1 MKKRFLVS
9 LLCVATATT
18 MLVGCSGGETTETTA
33 AATTA
38 AATEAA
44 TTAAAETEADAETT
58 EAAETEAP
66 AEEAASGEGLV
77 IGANIYSGA
86 DNFMNGV
93 VKPALESAAA
103 ESGAE
108 ITIADSQGDQA
119 TLNNQ
124 IDTFITQGVDVL
136 AINLVD
142 PAAAGEVI
150 SKAQTAE
157 IPLILFNKEAT
168 DGSMTSYDK
177 VWYVGTN
184 SAESGII
191 QGEMMAA
198 DLEANPEWDKNGDGV
213 IQYVMLKGEAGHPDA
228 EARTEWS
235 VKTIVD
241 AGIEVEELAMQPSAT
256 WSTADG
262 EANMSGWLTQ
272 FGDEI
277 ELVISNN
284 DGMAFGA
291 AAAME
296 KASVSI
302 PLYGVDALSEAL
314 TMIEAG
320 SMQGT
325 VLNDGVNQAV
335 ATVELAVN
343 AALGN
348 DVVAGTDWV
357 IENDETKAVRV
368 PYVGVTVENVAD
380 FK

>member
-1 MKKRFLVS
+1 MKK
-9 LLCVATATT
+9 LLALMLATA
-18 MLVGCSGGETTETTA
+18 MLFSLTACSSSTTETPETEGSESTDA
-33 AATTA
+33 P
-38 AATEAA
+38 ATE
-44 TTAAAETEADAETT
+44 TIT
-58 EAAETEAP
+58 
-66 AEEAASGEGLV
+66 
-77 IGANIYSGA
+77 IGANIYSGS

-93 VKPALESAAA
+93 VKPALESAAKNA
-103 ESGAE
+103 GAE
-108 ITIADSQGDQA
+108 ISIADSQGDQA

-124 IDTFITQGVDVL
+124 IDTFITQGVSVL
-136 AINLVD
+136 VINLVD

-150 SKAQTAE
+150 NKASAAG
-157 IPLILFNKEAT
+157 IPLVLFNKEAT

-198 DLEANPEWDKNGDGV
+198 DIAANPEWDKNGDGT
-213 IQYVMLKGEAGHPDA
+213 IQYVMLMGEAGHPDA

-235 VKTIVD
+235 VKTIEE
-241 AGIEVEELAMQPSAT
+241 AGIATEELALQPSST

-262 EANMSGWLTQ
+262 EANLSGWLTQ

-296 KASVSI
+296 KAAVSI
-302 PLYGVDALSEAL
+302 PLYGVDALDEAL

-320 SMQGT
+320 TMNGT
-325 VLNDGVNQAV
+325 VLNDGVNQAQ
-335 ATVELAVN
+335 AAIDLAVN
-343 AALGN
+343 AAQGN
-348 DVVAGTDWV
+348 DVVAGTNWT
-357 IENDETKAVRV
+357 IENEETKAVRV
-368 PYVGVTVENVAD
+368 PYVGVTIANVAD

>member
-1 MKKRFLVS
+1 MKKLIA
-9 LLCVATATT
+9 LLTATL
-18 MLVGCSGGETTETTA
+18 MIFSLVGCTTESAPETTDTPEATGTPETTETIK
-33 AATTA
+33 
-38 AATEAA
+38 
-44 TTAAAETEADAETT
+44 
-58 EAAETEAP
+58 
-66 AEEAASGEGLV
+66 

-93 VKPALESAAA
+93 VKPALEAAAA
-103 ESGAE
+103 EAGVE
-108 ITIADSQGDQA
+108 INIADSNGDQA

-124 IDTFITQGVDVL
+124 IDTFITDGVDVL
-136 AINLVD
+136 AINLCD
-142 PAAAGEVI
+142 PAAAGTVI
-150 SKAQTAE
+150 AKAQAAD
-157 IPLILFNKEAT
+157 IPLVLFNKEAT

-198 DLEANPEWDKNGDGV
+198 DIQANPEWDKNADGV
-213 IQYVMLKGEAGHPDA
+213 IQYVMLKGEPGHPDA
-228 EARTEWS
+228 EARTQWS
-235 VKTIVD
+235 VQTIVD
-241 AGIEVEELAMQPSAT
+241 AGIEVEELAMQPSAA

-277 ELVISNN
+277 ELVICNN

-302 PLYGVDALSEAL
+302 PLYGVDALAEAL

-320 SMQGT
+320 TMNGT
-325 VLNDGVNQAV
+325 VLNDGVNQAN
-335 ATVELAVN
+335 ATIDLAVN
-343 AALGN
+343 AANGV
-348 DVVAGTDWV
+348 DVVEGTDWV
-357 IENDETKAVRV
+357 IENEETKAVRV
-368 PYVGVTVENVAD
+368 PYVGVTAANVAE

>member
-1 MKKRFLVS
+1 MKKLLSLLLAGAMLVS
-9 LLCVATATT
+9 LTACGEKNDPEPTGT
-18 MLVGCSGGETTETTA
+18 PSAGG
-33 AATTA
+33 
-38 AATEAA
+38 
-44 TTAAAETEADAETT
+44 DVV
-58 EAAETEAP
+58 
-66 AEEAASGEGLV
+66 EGIT

-93 VKPALESAAA
+93 VKPALEAAA
-103 ESGAE
+103 KEAGAE
-108 ITIADSQGDQA
+108 ITISDAQGDQA

-124 IDTFITQGVDVL
+124 IDTFITQGVSVL

-150 SKAQTAE
+150 AKAKAAD

-168 DGSMTSYDK
+168 DGSMVDYDK

-191 QGEMMAA
+191 QGEMMLA
-198 DLEANPEWDKNGDGV
+198 DIQANPEWDKNGDGV

-241 AGIEVEELAMQPSAT
+241 GGVKVEELAMQPSAT

-262 EANMSGWLTQ
+262 EANLSGWITQ
-272 FGDEI
+272 YGDAI

-296 KASVSI
+296 KAQVNI
-302 PLYGVDALSEAL
+302 PLYGVDALAEAL
-314 TMIEAG
+314 TMIEEG
-320 SMQGT
+320 TMNGT
-325 VLNDGVNQAV
+325 VLNDGVNQAN
-335 ATVELAVN
+335 AAIDLAVN
-343 AALGN
+343 AASGK
-348 DVVAGTDWV
+348 DVVEGTDWV
-357 IENDETKAVRV
+357 IENETTKAVRV
-368 PYVGVTVENVAD
+368 PYVGVTKANVAD

>member
-1 MKKRFLVS
+1 MKKLLSLFLTGALVFS
-9 LLCVATATT
+9 LA
-18 MLVGCSGGETTETTA
+18 GCTSNETTEPTETEDTS
-33 AATTA
+33 ATT
-38 AATEAA
+38 
-44 TTAAAETEADAETT
+44 DAGTT
-58 EAAETEAP
+58 ETV
-66 AEEAASGEGLV
+66 V
-77 IGANIYSGA
+77 IGANIYSGS

-93 VKPALESAAA
+93 VKPALEAAA
-103 ESGAE
+103 VEAGAE

-150 SKAQTAE
+150 GKAQAAD
-157 IPLILFNKEAT
+157 IPLILFNKEPT
-168 DGSMTSYDK
+168 DGSITSYDK

-198 DLEANPEWDKNGDGV
+198 DIQANPEWDKNGDGV

-228 EARTEWS
+228 EARTEYS
-235 VKTIVD
+235 VKTIEE
-241 AGIEVEELAMQPSAT
+241 AGIEVEELALQPSST

-262 EANMSGWLTQ
+262 EANMSGWITQ
-272 FGDEI
+272 FGDSI
-277 ELVISNN
+277 ELVIANN

-291 AAAME
+291 QAAME
-296 KASVSI
+296 KANVSI
-302 PLYGVDALSEAL
+302 PLYGVDALAEAL

-320 SMQGT
+320 TMNGT

-335 ATVELAVN
+335 ATIELAVN
-343 AALGN
+343 AANGN
-348 DVVAGTDWV
+348 DVVEGTNWV
-357 IENDETKAVRV
+357 IESDETKAVRV
-368 PYVGVTVENVAD
+368 PYVGVTIDNVAD

>member
-1 MKKRFLVS
+1 MTKRILA
-9 LLCVATATT
+9 LILCVAMATVMFAACT
-18 MLVGCSGGETTETTA
+18 PAAEETTTPEATETPETTEPA
-33 AATTA
+33 G
-38 AATEAA
+38 
-44 TTAAAETEADAETT
+44 DAI
-58 EAAETEAP
+58 
-66 AEEAASGEGLV
+66 V

-93 VKPALESAAA
+93 VKPALEAAAA
-103 ESGAE
+103 EAGAE
-108 ITIADSQGDQA
+108 LTIADSQGDQA

-124 IDTFITQGVDVL
+124 IDTYITQGVDVL

-150 SKAQTAE
+150 GKAQAAD
-157 IPLILFNKEAT
+157 IPLVLFNKEAT

-198 DLEANPEWDKNGDGV
+198 DIQANPDWDKNGDGV

-235 VKTIVD
+235 VKTIQE

-262 EANMSGWLTQ
+262 EANMSGWITQ

-277 ELVISNN
+277 ELVIANN

-291 AAAME
+291 SAAME
-296 KASVSI
+296 KAGVSI
-302 PLYGVDALSEAL
+302 PLYGVDALAEAL

-320 SMQGT
+320 TMQGT

-335 ATVELAVN
+335 ATIELAAN
-343 AALGN
+343 AAQGN

-357 IENDETKAVRV
+357 LENEETKAVRV
-368 PYVGVTVENVAD
+368 PYVGVTIANVAD

>member
-1 MKKRFLVS
+1 MTKRILA
-9 LLCVATATT
+9 LILCVAMATVMFAACT
-18 MLVGCSGGETTETTA
+18 PAAEETTTPEATETPETTEPA
-33 AATTA
+33 G
-38 AATEAA
+38 
-44 TTAAAETEADAETT
+44 DAI
-58 EAAETEAP
+58 
-66 AEEAASGEGLV
+66 V

-93 VKPALESAAA
+93 VKPALEAAAA
-103 ESGAE
+103 EAGAE
-108 ITIADSQGDQA
+108 LTIADSQGDQA

-124 IDTFITQGVDVL
+124 IDTYITQGVDVL

-150 SKAQTAE
+150 GKAQAAD
-157 IPLILFNKEAT
+157 IPLVLFNKEAT

-198 DLEANPEWDKNGDGV
+198 DIQANPDWDKNGDGV

-235 VKTIVD
+235 VKTIQE
-241 AGIEVEELAMQPSAT
+241 AGIEVEELAIQPSST

-262 EANMSGWLTQ
+262 EANMSGWITQ

-277 ELVISNN
+277 ELVIANN

-291 AAAME
+291 SAAME
-296 KASVSI
+296 KAGVSI
-302 PLYGVDALSEAL
+302 PLYGVDALAEAL

-320 SMQGT
+320 TMQGT

-335 ATVELAVN
+335 ATIELAAN
-343 AALGN
+343 AAQGN

-357 IENDETKAVRV
+357 LENEETKAVRV
-368 PYVGVTVENVAD
+368 PYVGVTIANVAD

>member
-1 MKKRFLVS
+1 MTKRILAV
-9 LLCVATATT
+9 LLCVAMATVMFAACTPAEEPATT
-18 MLVGCSGGETTETTA
+18 TPEATTE
-33 AATTA
+33 
-38 AATEAA
+38 
-44 TTAAAETEADAETT
+44 ETT
-58 EAAETEAP
+58 EATGEAI
-66 AEEAASGEGLV
+66 V

-93 VKPALESAAA
+93 VKPALEAAAA
-103 ESGAE
+103 EAGAE
-108 ITIADSQGDQA
+108 LTIADSQGDQA

-124 IDTFITQGVDVL
+124 IDTYITQGVDVL

-150 SKAQTAE
+150 GKAQAAD
-157 IPLILFNKEAT
+157 IPLVLFNKEAT

-198 DLEANPEWDKNGDGV
+198 DIQANPDWDKNGDGV

-235 VKTIVD
+235 VKTIVE

-262 EANMSGWLTQ
+262 EANMSGWITQ

-277 ELVISNN
+277 ELVIANN

-291 AAAME
+291 SAAME
-296 KASVSI
+296 KAGVSI
-302 PLYGVDALSEAL
+302 PLYGVDALAEAL

-320 SMQGT
+320 TMQGT

-335 ATVELAVN
+335 ATIELAVN
-343 AALGN
+343 AAQGN
-348 DVVAGTDWV
+348 DVVQGTDWV
-357 IENDETKAVRV
+357 IENEETKAVRV
-368 PYVGVTVENVAD
+368 PYVGVTIANVAD

>member
-1 MKKRFLVS
+1 MKKLLALFLS
-9 LLCVATATT
+9 TALIFSMTGCSTPEQEETGTEGEATT
-18 MLVGCSGGETTETTA
+18 EGTEEATGGEETG
-33 AATTA
+33 
-38 AATEAA
+38 
-44 TTAAAETEADAETT
+44 DAI
-58 EAAETEAP
+58 
-66 AEEAASGEGLV
+66 V

-93 VKPALESAAA
+93 VKPALETAAA
-103 ESGAE
+103 DAGAE

-150 SKAQTAE
+150 AKAQSAD
-157 IPLILFNKEAT
+157 IPLILFNKEPT
-168 DGSMTSYDK
+168 DGSITSYDK

-198 DLEANPEWDKNGDGV
+198 DIQANPEWDKNGDGV

-235 VKTIVD
+235 VKTIEE
-241 AGIEVEELAMQPSAT
+241 AGIAVEELAMQPSAT

-262 EANMSGWLTQ
+262 EANLSGWLTQ

-277 ELVISNN
+277 ELVIANN

-296 KASVSI
+296 KADVSI
-302 PLYGVDALSEAL
+302 PLYGVDALAEAL

-320 SMQGT
+320 TMNGT

-335 ATVELAVN
+335 ATIELAVN
-343 AALGN
+343 AANGAE
-348 DVVAGTDWV
+348 VTEGTDWV
-357 IENDETKAVRV
+357 IESEETKAVRV
-368 PYVGVTVENVAD
+368 PYVGVTAENVAD

>member
-1 MKKRFLVS
+1 MKKIIALCAT
-9 LLCVATATT
+9 LLMVIS
-18 MLVGCSGGETTETTA
+18 LVGCTTDTEPTGTTDPSTTPDVQETETV
-33 AATTA
+33 
-38 AATEAA
+38 
-44 TTAAAETEADAETT
+44 
-58 EAAETEAP
+58 
-66 AEEAASGEGLV
+66 V
-77 IGANIYSGA
+77 IGANIYSGT

-93 VKPALESAAA
+93 VRPALESAAA
-103 ESGAE
+103 AAGAT
-108 ITIADSQGDQA
+108 ITIADSQANQA
-119 TLNNQ
+119 TLNDQ
-124 IDTFITQGVDVL
+124 VDTFISQEVDVL

-142 PAAAGEVI
+142 PAAAGEI
-150 SKAQTAE
+150 IAKAQAAD
-157 IPLILFNKEAT
+157 IPLVLFNKEAT

-198 DLEANPEWDKNGDGV
+198 DIQANPEWDKNADGV

-235 VKTIVD
+235 VKTIVE
-241 AGIEVEELAMQPSAT
+241 AGIEVEELAMQPSSQ

-262 EANMSGWLTQ
+262 EANLSGWLTQ

-277 ELVISNN
+277 ELVIANN

-302 PLYGVDALSEAL
+302 PLYGVDALAEAL

-320 SMQGT
+320 TMNGT
-325 VLNDGVNQAV
+325 VLNDGVNQAQ
-335 ATVELAVN
+335 ATIDLAVN
-343 AALGN
+343 AAKGV
-348 DVVAGTDWV
+348 DVVEGTNWV
-357 IENDETKAVRV
+357 IENEETKAVRV
-368 PYVGVTVENVAD
+368 PYVGVTAANVAD